1 MFGFCEE
8 HHRPLP
14 PASNSKKIQLR
25 KFWIWFDP
33 PSFCV
38 KNWFKKKYWKPLTL
52 MVLWQKP
59 SVSKI
64 DHLCGLA
71 RRAPIL
77 VNRSKRQKYLFWL
90 GPILKLVLPNSVL
103 IYQKNYY
110 DPIIKTCLFTFTF
123 FLQKNVSKIAFL
135 AKIWYNRT

>member
-1 MFGFCEE
+1 MDFA
-8 HHRPLP
+8 RNTTAPSPLP
-14 PASNSKKIQLR
+14 PIPKKSSLGN
-25 KFWIWFDP
+25 FGFGLTP
-33 PSFCV
+33 PLFV
-38 KNWFKKKYWKPLTL
+38 WKNWFKKKYWKPLTL

-90 GPILKLVLPNSVL
+90 GPILKLVLPNSVI

-110 DPIIKTCLFTFTF
+110 DPIMKTCLFTFTF